1 MLQNTFIIMLILK
14 EKSVKGRWKARWIMN
29 VQAMGT
35 RQANLLMPYTLQFFV
50 VYIGVPNICIFLKF
64 H

>member
-1 MLQNTFIIMLILK
+1 MLILK
-14 EKSVKGRWKARWIMN
+14 EKSVKGRRWEARGIMN

-50 VYIGVPNICIFLKF
+50 VYRGVPNICIFLKF